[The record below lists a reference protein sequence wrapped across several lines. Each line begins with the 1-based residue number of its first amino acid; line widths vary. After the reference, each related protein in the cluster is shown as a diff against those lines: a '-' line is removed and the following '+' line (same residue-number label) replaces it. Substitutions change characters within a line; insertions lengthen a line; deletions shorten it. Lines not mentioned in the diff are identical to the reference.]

1 MSEKKNYDQTTD
13 IPEGLLTPDVVK
25 TSAGT
30 FEFFDGTPINDT
42 ATTAYD
48 YLDTMRGVDAFL
60 KGMPAASLYALVNGP
75 RSIGISAVNE
85 VLITENLLD
94 SKPLFLTANTSTLYV
109 LPYLDM
115 QETGPIVLDIP
126 AGGLGAFNDAWFRY
140 MMDVGGAGPDRGNGG
155 KFLLVPPGYENQL
168 SAAHYEEYF
177 VVKSPSFR
185 VWLFLRYPYDQ
196 GLEQKV
202 ADIKE
207 GLKVYPL
214 REKDNPKEMVF
225 INGSGKSFNT
235 IHHNDFSFYE
245 ELNEVIQAE
254 PLGLINEEMRGLFA
268 SIGIEKGKAFAPDD
282 RMKEILTDAVAI
294 GNAIS
299 RSIVWYP
306 RVEGS
311 VDNMAGVQ
319 FYPDT
324 NSAWIMAYTN
334 KDVFFKG
341 KDGHTMNSD
350 ARVMFHYPYTGVT
363 PAMATPKE
371 GTGSDYSIA
380 FLDAEKNSFDGGKTY
395 KLNIP
400 VNPPA
405 GNFWAVTIYDSQ
417 TRSMLQTN
425 QSLPT
430 VGSQTGISQNGE
442 NGSFDIYFAPELP
455 EGVDEHNWLQTIPGK
470 SWFIALRMYA
480 PLKPWIDKTWR
491 PGEVELIA

>member
-1 MSEKKNYDQTTD
+1 MSEDKIYDQTTD
-13 IPEGLLTPDVVK
+13 IPEGLLTPKEVT

-30 FEFFDGTPINDT
+30 FEFFDGTPINGT
-42 ATTAYD
+42 AAKAYD

-60 KGMPAASLYALVNGP
+60 KGMPAASHYSLINGP
-75 RSIGISAVNE
+75 KSIGVDAVNK
-85 VLITENLLD
+85 VLIVEELMD

-109 LPYLDM
+109 FPYLDM
-115 QETGPIVLDIP
+115 QETGPIVLDVP

-140 MMDVGGAGPDRGNGG
+140 MMDIGGAGPDRGNGG
-155 KFLLVPPGYENQL
+155 KFLLVPPGYENHL

-185 VWLFLRYPYDQ
+185 VWLFLRYPYDK
-196 GLEQKV
+196 GLEETV
-202 ADIKE
+202 AYVEE

-235 IHHNDFSFYE
+235 IHHNDVTFYE

-282 RMKEILTDAVAI
+282 RMKRILTDAVAI

-306 RVEGS
+306 RVAGS
-311 VDNMAGVQ
+311 VDNMAGIQ
-319 FYPDT
+319 FYPG
-324 NSAWIMAYTN
+324 SSWVMAFLKKN
-334 KDVFFKG
+334 VFFRG
-341 KDGHTMNSD
+341 SDGHTMNSD
-350 ARVMFHYPYTGVT
+350 ARVTFHYPYTAVT
-363 PAMATPKE
+363 PAMATPKV
-371 GTGSDYSIA
+371 GTGSDYAIT
-380 FLDAEKNSFDGGKTY
+380 FLDAEKKPFDGEKTY

-400 VNPPA
+400 ADPPVD
-405 GNFWAVTIYDSQ
+405 NFWAVTIYDTQ
-417 TRSMLQTN
+417 TRSLLQTN
-425 QSLPT
+425 QPLPT
-430 VGSQTGISQNGE
+430 VGSKNGIQE
-442 NGSFDIYFAPELP
+442 NDNHSFDIYFAPEKP
-455 EGVDEHNWLQTIPGK
+455 EGVSENNWLQTIPGK
-470 SWFIALRMYA
+470 SWLIILRMYA
-480 PLKPWIDKTWR
+480 PRQEWIDKTWR